1 MKHFNITFKPDGRQI
16 SIHAGAT
23 LLDAAGQA
31 GIILNTVC
39 GGKGICKKCLVNLD
53 PDGRGVLACQ
63 HHIDSD
69 LTVTVPHSSR
79 FFEHKILTEG
89 VAPQT
94 EIQPD
99 IYKKYLKFASA
110 GKIFGVAV
118 DIGTTTVVAKLVDMT
133 DGQPLATQAE
143 LNPQTRYGDDVI
155 SRINYAQTDAKLAEL
170 HKAIIDCINELT
182 AKLCSQASIDTKQI
196 YEMCVVGNTTM
207 NHIFLKLPVVQLGQ
221 APYKAFSLDAKDLS
235 PKKIALQINPAGNI
249 HTVENIAGFVGSDT
263 VAVALAVDINSAQD
277 LTLVVDI
284 GTNGE
289 IVLGTADPLRRGRTA
304 ANKLYAAS
312 CAAGPAF
319 EGARISCGSR
329 AMEGA
334 IQAVVINEADL
345 DLDVIGNCPPCSI
358 CGSGLIDAVA
368 VLLDLGIIDR
378 TGRFANPGK
387 LPPAI
392 CSRIVKHNNQP
403 AFVLAE
409 RRATPAPSGVEGSDE
424 RLLLTQKDIREVQLA
439 KAAIRAGIKLLQRKI
454 GVGDNDIKQVLLA
467 GAFGNYIRRE
477 SALRIGLLPNIPL
490 ERIKFVGNA
499 AASGAEIILLS
510 QKCRTQAK
518 KLRICDEQ
526 GEPAFCLYRAANV
539 SERDLFLTQ
548 RDIRQVQLAKAAIRA
563 GIKLLQK
570 KIGLEDDDVKQ
581 VLLAG
586 AFGNYIRRE
595 SALRIGLLPNLP
607 LERIHFIG
615 NAAASGAEMLLLSR
629 KYRTQAKKLARKI
642 EYVEIAHQPDFQAV
656 FTDCMSF

>member
-39 GGKGICKKCLVNLD
+39 GGKGICEKCIVNLE
-53 PDGRGVLACQ
+53 PPRRQVLACQ
-63 HHIDSD
+63 YRIQND
-69 LTVTVPHSSR
+69 LTVTIPRSSR
-79 FFEHKILTEG
+79 FFEQKILTHG
-89 VAPQT
+89 IDTKDKVR
-94 EIQPD
+94 PD
-99 IYKKYLKFASA
+99 VYEKYKKTASA

-118 DIGTTTVVAKLVDMT
+118 DIGTTTIVSKLVDMT
-133 DGQPLATQAE
+133 DGHPLATQAD
-143 LNPQTRYGDDVI
+143 LNPQARYGDDCL
-155 SRINYAQTDAKLAEL
+155 SRISYAQTDAKLAEL

-289 IVLGTADPLRRGRTA
+289 IVLGTAD
-304 ANKLYAAS
+304 KLYAAS

-345 DLDVIGNCPPCSI
+345 DLDVIGNCPPYSI

-368 VLLDLGIIDR
+368 VLLDLGVIDT
-378 TGRFANPGK
+378 TGRFVKPEKLQGK
-387 LPPAI
+387 LSPADL
-392 CSRIVKHNNQP
+392 SRIIQQDGQP
-403 AFVLAE
+403 AF
-409 RRATPAPSGVEGSDE
+409 
-424 RLLLTQKDIREVQLA
+424 RLVDKIVLTQQDIRQLQLA
-439 KAAIRAGIKLLQRKI
+439 KAAIRAGIKLLQKKI
-454 GVGDNDIKQVLLA
+454 GLEDGDIKQVLLA

-477 SALRIGLLPNIPL
+477 SALRVGLLPSI
-490 ERIKFVGNA
+490 
-499 AASGAEIILLS
+499 
-510 QKCRTQAK
+510 
-518 KLRICDEQ
+518 
-526 GEPAFCLYRAANV
+526 
-539 SERDLFLTQ
+539 
-548 RDIRQVQLAKAAIRA
+548 
-563 GIKLLQK
+563 
-570 KIGLEDDDVKQ
+570 
-581 VLLAG
+581 
-586 AFGNYIRRE
+586 
-595 SALRIGLLPNLP
+595 P

-615 NAAASGAEMLLLSR
+615 NAAASGAQMILLSR
-629 KYRTQAKKLARKI
+629 KCRTQAKKLAHKI
-642 EYVEIAHQPDFQAV
+642 EYVEIAHEPDFQTV
-656 FTDCMSF
+656 FTDSMSF

>member
-39 GGKGICKKCLVNLD
+39 GGKGICEKCIVNLE
-53 PDGRGVLACQ
+53 PPRRQVLACQ
-63 HHIDSD
+63 YRIQKD
-69 LTVTVPHSSR
+69 LTVTIPPASR
-79 FFEHKILTEG
+79 FFEQKILTHGIDTKAG
-89 VAPQT
+89 VR
-94 EIQPD
+94 PD
-99 IYKKYLKFASA
+99 VYEKYKKTASA

-133 DGQPLATQAE
+133 DGHPLATQAD
-143 LNPQTRYGDDVI
+143 LNPQTQYGDDVI

-221 APYKAFSLDAKDLS
+221 APYKAFSLGAQDLS
-235 PKKIALQINPAGNI
+235 PKKLALQINPAGNI

-263 VAVALAVDINSAQD
+263 VAVALAVDINSAD
-277 LTLVVDI
+277 EMTLAVDI

-289 IVLGTADPLRRGRTA
+289 IVLGTAD
-304 ANKLYAAS
+304 KLYAAS

-334 IQAVVINEADL
+334 IQAVVINEGDL
-345 DLDVIGNCPPCSI
+345 DLEVIGNCPPHSI

-378 TGRFANPGK
+378 TGRFVKPEKVQDK
-387 LPPAI
+387 LSPADL
-392 CSRIVKHNNQP
+392 SRIIQQDGQP
-403 AFVLAE
+403 AF
-409 RRATPAPSGVEGSDE
+409 
-424 RLLLTQKDIREVQLA
+424 RLVDKIVLTQQ
-439 KAAIRAGIKLLQRKI
+439 
-454 GVGDNDIKQVLLA
+454 
-467 GAFGNYIRRE
+467 
-477 SALRIGLLPNIPL
+477 
-490 ERIKFVGNA
+490 
-499 AASGAEIILLS
+499 
-510 QKCRTQAK
+510 
-518 KLRICDEQ
+518 
-526 GEPAFCLYRAANV
+526 
-539 SERDLFLTQ
+539 
-548 RDIRQVQLAKAAIRA
+548 DIRQVQLAKAAIRA

-570 KIGLEDDDVKQ
+570 KIGLEDDDIKQ

-615 NAAASGAEMLLLSR
+615 NAAASGAQMLLLSR
-629 KYRTQAKKLARKI
+629 KCRAQAKKLARKI
-642 EYVEIAHQPDFQAV
+642 EYVEIAHQPDFQAI
-656 FTDCMSF
+656 FADSMTF

>member
-1 MKHFNITFKPDGRQI
+1 MKHFNITFRPDGKQI
-16 SIHAGAT
+16 SVHSGAT
-23 LLDAAGQA
+23 LLEAAGQA

-39 GGKGICKKCLVNLD
+39 GGKGICKKCVVNIL
-53 PDGRGVLACQ
+53 PDRQEVLACQ
-63 HHIDSD
+63 YHIQDD
-69 LTVTVPHSSR
+69 LKVTVPPSSR

-94 EIQPD
+94 KIQPN
-99 IYKKYLKFASA
+99 IYKKYLKFAPA
-110 GKIFGVAV
+110 GSIFGVAV
-118 DIGTTTVVAKLVDMT
+118 DIGTTTVVVKLVDMT
-133 DGQPLATQAE
+133 DGRPLATQAD
-143 LNPQTRYGDDVI
+143 LNPQSRFGDDVV

-170 HKAIIDCINELT
+170 HKTIIDCINELT
-182 AKLCSQASIDTKQI
+182 EKLCKQASIDTNQI

-235 PKKIALQINPAGNI
+235 AEKLSLKINPAGNI

-289 IVLGTADPLRRGRTA
+289 IVLGTAD
-304 ANKLYAAS
+304 KLYAAS

-345 DLDVIGNCPPCSI
+345 DLDVIGNCPPHSI

-368 VLLDLGIIDR
+368 VLLNLGIIDS
-378 TGRFANPGK
+378 TGRFINPEKLQGK

-392 CSRIVKHNNQP
+392 LSRIIQQGGQP
-403 AFVLAE
+403 AFRL
-409 RRATPAPSGVEGSDE
+409 SDE
-424 RLLLTQKDIREVQLA
+424 VILTQKDIREVQLA
-439 KAAIRAGIKLLQRKI
+439 KAAIRAGVKLLQKKI
-454 GVGDNDIKQVLLA
+454 GIVDNDIKQVLLA

-477 SALRIGLLPNIPL
+477 SALRIGLLPSIPL

-499 AASGAEIILLS
+499 AASGAEM
-510 QKCRTQAK
+510 
-518 KLRICDEQ
+518 
-526 GEPAFCLYRAANV
+526 
-539 SERDLFLTQ
+539 
-548 RDIRQVQLAKAAIRA
+548 
-563 GIKLLQK
+563 
-570 KIGLEDDDVKQ
+570 
-581 VLLAG
+581 VL
-586 AFGNYIRRE
+586 I
-595 SALRIGLLPNLP
+595 
-607 LERIHFIG
+607 
-615 NAAASGAEMLLLSR
+615 SR
-629 KYRTQAKKLARKI
+629 KCRTQAKKLARKI
-642 EYVEIAHQPDFQAV
+642 QYVEIANEDDFSDIFANS
-656 FTDCMSF
+656 MSF

>member
-23 LLDAAGQA
+23 LLEAAGQA

-39 GGKGICKKCLVNLD
+39 GGKGICKKCVVNIL
-53 PDGRGVLACQ
+53 PDRQEVLACQ
-63 HHIDSD
+63 YHIQGD
-69 LTVTVPHSSR
+69 LAVIVPPSSR

-89 VAPQT
+89 ISSQT

-118 DIGTTTVVAKLVDMT
+118 DVGTTTVVAKLVDMAN
-133 DGQPLATQAE
+133 GQLLATQAA
-143 LNPQTRYGDDVI
+143 LNPQIRFGDDVI
-155 SRINYAQTDAKLAEL
+155 SRINYAQTDANLAEL

-182 AKLCSQASIDTKQI
+182 AKLCVQASVDTKQI

-221 APYKAFSLDAKDLS
+221 APYKAFSLDAEDLS
-235 PKKIALQINPAGNI
+235 PQKIALQINPVGNI

-263 VAVALAVDINSAQD
+263 VAVAIAVDINSSQD

-289 IVLGTADPLRRGRTA
+289 IVLGTAD
-304 ANKLYAAS
+304 KLYAAS

-334 IQAVVINEADL
+334 IETVIAND
-345 DLDVIGNCPPCSI
+345 DIDFDIIGNCSPRSI

-368 VLLDLGIIDR
+368 VLLDLGIIDP
-378 TGRFANPGK
+378 TGRFANPAK

-392 CSRIVKHNNQP
+392 SSRIIQQNGQP
-403 AFVLAE
+403 AFCLAE
-409 RRATPAPSGVEGSDE
+409 KTV
-424 RLLLTQKDIREVQLA
+424 LTQKDIREVQLA
-439 KAAIRAGIKLLQRKI
+439 KAAIRAGIKLLQEKI
-454 GVGDNDIKQVLLA
+454 GIEDDDIKQVLLA

-477 SALRIGLLPNIPL
+477 SALRIGLLP
-490 ERIKFVGNA
+490 
-499 AASGAEIILLS
+499 
-510 QKCRTQAK
+510 
-518 KLRICDEQ
+518 D
-526 GEPAFCLYRAANV
+526 
-539 SERDLFLTQ
+539 
-548 RDIRQVQLAKAAIRA
+548 
-563 GIKLLQK
+563 
-570 KIGLEDDDVKQ
+570 
-581 VLLAG
+581 
-586 AFGNYIRRE
+586 
-595 SALRIGLLPNLP
+595 LP

-615 NAAASGAEMLLLSR
+615 NAAASGAQMLLLSR
-629 KYRTQAKKLARKI
+629 NCRTQAKKLARKI
-642 EYVEIAHQPDFQAV
+642 EYIEIAHEEEFGAV
-656 FTDCMSF
+656 FADSMLFPA